1 MIVRWAQLVRWSYS
15 ENKKVLNVYFHFRL
29 LKQKKSFKEKFGLGR
44 QLARWWDSEL
54 EWRRA
59 RGKEGRPWQA
69 VAWLLGLP
77 RSVCAPAYSPSSRP
91 SALPWL
97 PEFLPRPPGL
107 ASVGWKC
114 QLALLVRGWPEQ
126 EASAREGC
134 SVVAG

>member
-1 MIVRWAQLVRWSYS
+1 MMVRWAQL
-15 ENKKVLNVYFHFRL
+15 
-29 LKQKKSFKEKFGLGR
+29 
-44 QLARWWDSEL
+44 ARWLYSEL

-69 VAWLLGLP
+69 VAWLLGLSGS
-77 RSVCAPAYSPSSRP
+77 RVVCV
-91 SALPWL
+91 LPLILPLGLVPWV

-114 QLALLVRGWPEQ
+114 QLALLVRGWAEQ